1 MNSGYKRLFKKIYI
15 YILKIYSMSINRVSV
30 CDIPLEFLKN
40 KNPSRKITKP
50 YLPTD
55 NPSIEKHRIRE
66 SSRYTWKQTH
76 SHLYKLYSTRS
87 IYFRARNQSNNLYIH
102 IYMSLYIHVLFHTI
116 RREKIENKR
125 VLETP
130 ATDLLL
136 LWDLC
141 IPRRMREGE
150 KNKKERKKGRIIKR
164 KEKKKKTRK

>member
-30 CDIPLEFLKN
+30 CDIPLEFFKN

-87 IYFRARNQSNNLYIH
+87 IYFRARNQSNNYI
-102 IYMSLYIHVLFHTI
+102 YTYICPSTCTSYSI
-116 RREKIENKR
+116 QSDARRLKTRESSR
-125 VLETP
+125 H
-130 ATDLLL
+130 
-136 LWDLC
+136 
-141 IPRRMREGE
+141 PRRIYFYPGIFVFL
-150 KNKKERKKGRIIKR
+150 GG
-164 KEKKKKTRK
+164 